1 MELYERV
8 EVLEEKLPLLEDAV
22 NKIIERLVEVDTMLA
37 TLHGV
42 QKMTT
47 EVINERLPD
56 AKSLIVPDRQVRTP
70 GEYRVTPPEDLGG

>member
-1 MELYERV
+1 MELHERV
-8 EVLEEKLPLLEDAV
+8 EILEEKLPLLEDAV

-56 AKSLIVPDRQVRTP
+56 ASPLVLPGGPSGTP
-70 GEYRVTPPEDLGG
+70 GEYSAPKIENSGG